1 MEMRRFL
8 HRFLHLLPSLSTMTE
23 IYRTRYNQYQAI
35 VEPVT
40 KWLQRQGVNFFI
52 STFVSGIEF
61 KASVEEITAN
71 SLQYVRDGKSMTVE
85 VEADDLV
92 LVTNGSQTADLSFG
106 AMTAPAILRLEGRS
120 WALWKRLAH
129 GRHEFGNPEA
139 FFGEPHLRDTAWLT
153 FTVTTTDST
162 FHELMTEFTGSE
174 PGRGGHITFKDS
186 NWLITFT
193 IFPQPHF
200 LEQPPGVKLW
210 WGYALYPDRMGNFIQ
225 KPMLQCSGVEILKEV
240 LWHLDFVKDTERIIG
255 ASTCIP
261 CVLPYAGS
269 VWLARKRTDRPRAV
283 PIGSTNF
290 GFIGQ
295 FVEVPLETIFTMEYS
310 VRSAHEAVS
319 TLLKLDAKPPSVYQG
334 QHDPRVLYN
343 ALSALA

>member
-1 MEMRRFL
+1 
-8 HRFLHLLPSLSTMTE
+8 MTE

-153 FTVTTTDST
+153 FTVTTTNST

-174 PGRGGHITFKDS
+174 PGRGGHMTFKDL
-186 NWLITFT
+186 NWLITLQ
-193 IFPQPHF
+193 FPQPHF

-210 WGYALYPDRMGNFIQ
+210 WGYALYPDRMGNFIK
-225 KPMLQCSGVEILKEV
+225 KPMLQCSGLELKEV
-240 LWHLDFVKDTERIIG
+240 LWHLGFVKDTERVIG
-255 ASTCIP
+255 VSTCIP
-261 CVLPYAGS
+261 CIALRGQCLASAQANRSTASGPYRFDKFRLYRSIRRSSTRNDLHDGILRS
-269 VWLARKRTDRPRAV
+269 ISPRGGLNLA
-283 PIGSTNF
+283 
-290 GFIGQ
+290 
-295 FVEVPLETIFTMEYS
+295 ETGCKAAL
-310 VRSAHEAVS
+310 RVS
-319 TLLKLDAKPPSVYQG
+319 GTA
-334 QHDPRVLYN
+334 
-343 ALSALA
+343 